1 MQGFASFFRPK
12 SLFSSRRWR
21 PLVAGTPEGSA
32 AVPQNPARNSRTLG
46 LTGDGGLT
54 AASLDLGNRNQP
66 PAPLAVVVRAQ
77 QRKWFLADSCDGV
90 GRLSVG
96 QKEGRS
102 KSGIARHRA
111 SGYHSQAYAACRQ
124 KSSRE
129 LRDPGRGDAPIIG
142 YYPYVHMEAVAMT
155 NYQLAKLIQMAG
167 GLRSRKRI
175 QKTVH
180 LLQCAGC
187 DFGLDYRLH
196 YYGPYSS
203 TLAERL
209 DLLSRNGIL
218 VESEQ
223 ATEVGTQYNY
233 ELDAHALAG
242 LEAYEATPDGT
253 SAKAEMEPF
262 LALLGELNQTKPRV
276 LELAS
281 TIAAFYEPDRDWDAA
296 QARAAEFKAESTD
309 SPMMREARQL
319 AEKVIGSR
327 NAQH

>member
-1 MQGFASFFRPK
+1 
-12 SLFSSRRWR
+12 
-21 PLVAGTPEGSA
+21 
-32 AVPQNPARNSRTLG
+32 
-46 LTGDGGLT
+46 
-54 AASLDLGNRNQP
+54 
-66 PAPLAVVVRAQ
+66 
-77 QRKWFLADSCDGV
+77 
-90 GRLSVG
+90 
-96 QKEGRS
+96 
-102 KSGIARHRA
+102 
-111 SGYHSQAYAACRQ
+111 
-124 KSSRE
+124 
-129 LRDPGRGDAPIIG
+129 
-142 YYPYVHMEAVAMT
+142 MT

-175 QKTVH
+175 QKTAH

-233 ELDAHALAG
+233 ELDSHALAG
-242 LEAYEATPDGT
+242 LEAYEATPDGA

-262 LALLGELNQTKPRV
+262 LGLLGELNQTKPRV

-281 TIAAFYEPDRDWDAA
+281 TIAAFYEPDHDWDAA
-296 QARAAEFKAESTD
+296 QVRAAEFKAESAD